1 MYVVFVKFLKFTD
14 GTPTFPLVLLLGI
27 SLWNFF
33 AEATN
38 MGLTAIVGRGDI
50 LRKIHFPN
58 YIVVVSST
66 IGALISFAINYV
78 VVLLF
83 ALFTHV
89 HFTWRVLLLP
99 LNFIQLY
106 IIALG
111 LALLLSTMYVYFRDI
126 SHIWDV
132 LQQVLFYAMPI
143 IYPLSMVIGNNSLR
157 GYGLLIAKI
166 QLLNPIAQ
174 VIQDIRHNLIAPETQ
189 PTIWTMTSN
198 PLLRAVPIVL
208 SILILVLGVY
218 VFKRNNR
225 KFAEVM

>member
-1 MYVVFVKFLKFTD
+1 M
-14 GTPTFPLVLLLGI
+14 
-27 SLWNFF
+27 
-33 AEATN
+33 
-38 MGLTAIVGRGDI
+38 
-50 LRKIHFPN
+50 
-58 YIVVVSST
+58 
-66 IGALISFAINYV
+66 
-78 VVLLF
+78 VLLF

-89 HFTWRVLLLP
+89 RFTWRVLLLP

-174 VIQDIRHNLIAPETQ
+174 VIQDIRHNLIVQ
-189 PTIWTMTSN
+189 
-198 PLLRAVPIVL
+198 R
-208 SILILVLGVY
+208 
-218 VFKRNNR
+218 RNQR
-225 KFAEVM
+225 FGR